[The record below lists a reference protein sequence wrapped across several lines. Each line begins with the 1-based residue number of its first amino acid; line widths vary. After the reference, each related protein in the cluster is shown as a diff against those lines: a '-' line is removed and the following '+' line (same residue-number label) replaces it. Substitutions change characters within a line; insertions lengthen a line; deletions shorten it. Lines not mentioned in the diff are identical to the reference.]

1 MVVHDIEGH
10 ICDPKP
16 LLSSKHQ
23 KQSIKAL
30 SVFKEEHSRG
40 GGVILKAL
48 LAAKLLLLLVFF
60 LVLTL
65 YLDLTYF
72 LKQCKS
78 TDFLF

>member
-30 SVFKEEHSRG
+30 SVFKEEHSMGG
-40 GGVILKAL
+40 GGVY
-48 LAAKLLLLLVFF
+48 
-60 LVLTL
+60 T
-65 YLDLTYF
+65 
-72 LKQCKS
+72 
-78 TDFLF
+78 